1 MCHSLGSSIFFAV
14 FGCLMADGMW
24 YRKHPSWVLFA
35 FYSLMECT
43 QALQHFVVDACGSPS
58 NMFLSYCAFI
68 LVVTQPLLWNYYRW
82 SKAATK
88 KERAVFAAMMWL
100 SFAWMVLFSLRL
112 LPRRSSLLKG
122 VLYNTLPK
130 HEIMVAAETCTRL
143 GPTHLYWT
151 FPLLSFNGTEM
162 NWGGYLLLWFIP
174 SLFEKRGLTKFV
186 FWLCQILFVNYVA
199 QNIHEVPT
207 IWCLL
212 SLPILGAMPYL
223 DAGEKM
229 WI

>member
-122 VLYNTLPK
+122 ILYNTLPK

-151 FPLLSFNGTEM
+151 FPLLDFNGVEM
-162 NWGGYLLLWFIP
+162 NWGKSKNQELVYLPFHRNIISYFYHIKILAVG
-174 SLFEKRGLTKFV
+174 KRDSVPFV
-186 FWLCQILFVNYVA
+186 AVF
-199 QNIHEVPT
+199 P
-207 IWCLL
+207 
-212 SLPILGAMPYL
+212 G
-223 DAGEKM
+223 
-229 WI
+229 